1 MRVQYLVLVIAVLSA
16 AAFGQ
21 TTGQPRFEVASV
33 KVAAPADYHMVAW
46 QRDFGGKPGRVLY
59 SDVTLQELIGHAYR
73 LKDFQIE
80 GPDWMTTNRYDVEAI
95 PPVGSPRETY
105 PEMLQQ
111 LLAERFGLAVRR
123 SQKEQRVYVLQAGT
137 APPKLRR
144 AGTEERRS
152 MIMSV
157 VAGQIRL
164 TATAATVEDLA
175 DYLMTN
181 VRKLDSPVLNRTGI
195 EGVFDFTL
203 EWVPEKPLTLNGNV
217 AGGENAAGVSIY
229 TAVEQQLGL
238 KLKAEKAPV
247 ESLVVERAEKTPA
260 PN

>member
-1 MRVQYLVLVIAVLSA
+1 MRVLNLVF
-16 AAFGQ
+16 AFGLLNAAVCGQ
-21 TTGQPRFEVASV
+21 TARQPKFEVASV
-33 KVAAPADYHMVAW
+33 KVAAPADYHMAAW
-46 QRDFGGKPGRVLY
+46 QRDFGGKPGRVFY

-80 GPDWMTTNRYDVEAI
+80 GPDWITANRYDVEAI
-95 PPVGSPRETY
+95 APAGASREKY

-123 SQKEQRVYVLQAGT
+123 SQKEQRVYVLQTGG

-144 AGTEERRS
+144 AGAEERRS

-164 TATAATVEDLA
+164 TATAVTVDDLA

-247 ESLVVERAEKTPA
+247 KSLVVERAEKTPA